1 MRCST
6 LPEAAYTEVSLGEEN
21 GGILLD
27 VNDAGFSMQ
36 TAFPLNPGNSQLRR
50 ARFSGNGDFEIDC
63 ELAWDQAGQAGFRFS
78 NLSADMR
85 GRLRSWIAANGIIVA
100 PQSGTVPSPERT
112 QLAAS
117 ALAQLDELRSML
129 LNSKLTLEGLKK

>member
-1 MRCST
+1 M
-6 LPEAAYTEVSLGEEN
+6 LGEEN

-36 TAFPLNPGNSQLRR
+36 TALPLNTGNPRLRR

-63 ELAWDQAGQAGFRFS
+63 ELAWDQSGQAGFRFPS
-78 NLSADMR
+78 ISADMR
-85 GRLRSWIAANGIIVA
+85 GRLRAWIAANGIAVSPPSA
-100 PQSGTVPSPERT
+100 TVPKPERT

>member
-1 MRCST
+1 MVDNCSRECFFPRVST
-6 LPEAAYTEVSLGEEN
+6 THVGKEAVTDGE
-21 GGILLD
+21 
-27 VNDAGFSMQ
+27 
-36 TAFPLNPGNSQLRR
+36 PHLRR

-63 ELAWDQAGQAGFRFS
+63 ELAWDQTGQAGFRFP
-78 NLSADMR
+78 NISADMQ
-85 GRLRSWIAANGIIVA
+85 GRLRAWIAANGIAVSPSSA
-100 PQSGTVPSPERT
+100 TVPKPERT